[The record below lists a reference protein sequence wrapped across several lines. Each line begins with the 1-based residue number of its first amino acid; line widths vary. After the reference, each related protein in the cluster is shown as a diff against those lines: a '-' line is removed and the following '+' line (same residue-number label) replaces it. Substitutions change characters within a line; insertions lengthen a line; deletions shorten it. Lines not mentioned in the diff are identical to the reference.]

1 MPHPPTG
8 DHRSVA
14 ASSAVATRRPTTECK
29 KRGWAMKRSTERILT
44 TFVGSLARPADLL
57 EMMKA
62 KESGQLYDHEAFPA
76 RVRRAVA
83 EVVRKQAEAGVDIV
97 TDGEQG
103 KSGFVNYVNERLA
116 GFEPRATRPR
126 EGPWVGS
133 REEIAF
139 PEYYEWYSQ
148 RRGGNVAAPVSM
160 VCTGPI
166 TYKGQEALRTD
177 IENLRAALQG
187 VHVEEAFIPS
197 SSPTNI
203 ESQRQNEY
211 YPTQEA
217 YLYAIA
223 DAMREEYES
232 IVDAGFLL
240 QIDDPRL
247 VTYYVANPHLSIE
260 QCRRWAE
267 LRVEALNHA
276 LRDVPPEQVR
286 FHTCYGINIGP
297 RVHEMPLQDIVD
309 IMLKIHAGAYS
320 FEAANPSHEHEWSVW
335 ENVTLP
341 EGKVLIPGVISH
353 TTNLVEHPELVAE
366 RLARYARIVG
376 REQVIAGSDCG
387 FSSQATTEPE
397 VHPTVVWAKFRAMAE
412 GARLASRRLWGG

>member
-1 MPHPPTG
+1 
-8 DHRSVA
+8 
-14 ASSAVATRRPTTECK
+14 
-29 KRGWAMKRSTERILT
+29 MKRSTERILT

-57 EMMKA
+57 EIMKA
-62 KESGQLYDHEAFPA
+62 KEAGQPYDPEALA
-76 RVRRAVA
+76 TRVRSAVA
-83 EVVRKQAEAGVDIV
+83 EVVRHQAEAGVDIV

-103 KSGFVNYVNERLA
+103 KPGFIAYVSERLT
-116 GFEPRATRPR
+116 GFEPRATSPR

-139 PEYYEWYSQ
+139 PEYYARYAQMRPS
-148 RRGGNVAAPVSM
+148 NVAPPSSM

-166 TYKGQEALRTD
+166 TYKGQKALQTD
-177 IENLRAALQG
+177 IENLKAALQG
-187 VHVEEAFIPS
+187 VQVEQAFMPAA
-197 SSPTNI
+197 SPTNI
-203 ESQRQNEY
+203 ESQRKNEY
-211 YPTQEA
+211 YPTEEA

-223 DAMREEYES
+223 DAMREEYHG
-232 IVDAGFLL
+232 IADAGFLL

-247 VTYYVANPHLSIE
+247 VTYYVANPGLSIE
-260 QCRRWAE
+260 QCRTWAE
-267 LRVEALNHA
+267 LRVEVLNYA
-276 LRDVPPEQVR
+276 LRDIPPEQVR

-309 IMLKIHAGAYS
+309 IMLKINAGAYS
-320 FEAANPSHEHEWSVW
+320 FEAANPRHEHEWRVW
-335 ENVTLP
+335 ERVKLP

-366 RLARYARIVG
+366 RLVRYARVVG

-397 VHPTVVWAKFRAMAE
+397 IHPTVVWAKFQAMTE
-412 GARLASRRLWGG
+412 GARLATAQLWGGRAR